1 MVKILHKYLLKEF
14 IASFGFG
21 LIIFSAIL
29 LLDQIFQFVDLFLSK
44 GVSFFLILQL
54 FVLIIPNILSLT
66 IPMAILFG
74 ALLSY
79 GRFAE
84 DNEIT
89 VMKATG
95 ISYKTMSMP
104 LIVFVICI
112 SIGLVWFNHY
122 LSPSTHQYFRTL
134 YKKILTEAP
143 LAKFSEKTITSI
155 GDYKIYA
162 HEVNSKDNTLN
173 GINIYKFEKLENKD
187 TNRKTDHIPWRIAAS
202 HGKIGV
208 DKNTVVLT
216 LYDGYWQR
224 TDPNEYGSMIHMNFG
239 TYKFVIPISSQID
252 LSDTALREL
261 NSKQL
266 REKIKTAANDFE
278 RNSLTNE
285 YWLRWTVAVAPIVFV
300 LIAIPV
306 GIMAGKGGKA
316 IGFGMSLGVI
326 FTYYLFLVISL
337 NVGEKG
343 YVPSWCVMWLPDFVL
358 LIVGILLFRKM
369 LKK

>member
-54 FVLIIPNILSLT
+54 FILIIPNILSLT

-74 ALLSY
+74 ALLSC

-89 VMKATG
+89 VMKSTG
-95 ISYKTMSMP
+95 ISYKTMAMP

-162 HEVNSKDNTLN
+162 HEVNSKNNTLT
-173 GINIYKFEKLENKD
+173 GINIYKFEKIENNTD
-187 TNRKTDHIPWRIAAS
+187 RKSDHIPWRIAAS
-202 HGKIGV
+202 YGTIGV
-208 DKNTVVLT
+208 DKGTIILT

-239 TYKFVIPISSQID
+239 TYKFTIPISSQID
-252 LSDTALREL
+252 FSDVALREL
-261 NSKQL
+261 DSKKL
-266 REKIKTAANDFE
+266 RKKIKTAANDTE
-278 RNSLTNE
+278 RNNLTNE
-285 YWLRWTVAVAPIVFV
+285 YWLRWTVAVAPIIFV

-326 FTYYLFLVISL
+326 FIYYLLLVISL

-343 YVPSWCVMWLPDFVL
+343 YAPSWCIMWLPDFVL